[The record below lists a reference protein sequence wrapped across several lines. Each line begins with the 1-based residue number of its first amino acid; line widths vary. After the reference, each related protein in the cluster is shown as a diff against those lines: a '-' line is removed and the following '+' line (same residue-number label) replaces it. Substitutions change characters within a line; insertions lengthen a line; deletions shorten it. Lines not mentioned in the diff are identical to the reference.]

1 LNKFSN
7 RLEIL
12 IKENKTKK
20 KDLAEAVNLSPSM
33 ITDMV
38 KGRGNPS
45 LKTIRSIANYY
56 SVREEWLEYGTLPI
70 YPEEPQYKPEVFYE
84 KMAPEELE
92 LLKYYR
98 QLCPDQ
104 KLMIIPMMRGLLSS
118 PTKSEENES
127 RERILKAAS

>member
-1 LNKFSN
+1 MNKFSN

-56 SVREEWLEYGTLPI
+56 RVREEWLEYGTLPI
-70 YPEEPQYKPEVFYE
+70 YPEEPQYKAEAFYD
-84 KMAPEELE
+84 KLTPEELE

-104 KLMIIPMMRGLLSS
+104 KLMIIPMMRGLLNS
-118 PTKSEENES
+118 PTKSEENDS
-127 RERILKAAS
+127 RERILKAVS